1 MDLIM
6 TGKIWGFCHI
16 SRGRSEGYR
25 LRQVADLTVLR
36 FEITLTDYR
45 HGRVMTESKLFLINM
60 KQRMHGFVSYK
71 LSGSLNSSV
80 IGRITHW
87 WTKLN
92 MR

>member
-1 MDLIM
+1 M
-6 TGKIWGFCHI
+6 
-16 SRGRSEGYR
+16 
-25 LRQVADLTVLR
+25 ADLTVLR

-80 IGRITHW
+80 IGRITHSDQAQYEVEYVRL
-87 WTKLN
+87 LN
-92 MR
+92 FQNGLHYKGFAWEFR